1 MPVATPLA
9 GTLAAAARSERL
21 PGTNPRSLGVIL
33 NVPDQASA
41 SEAIF
46 TAKSSCRRLP
56 KNRSLARKHAAAPK
70 KFPATHQR
78 CCGCLQDGPNHQK
91 CQKSCSEVS
100 EREARFE
107 RCIFGPLPPP
117 PRVLSDRLCDDDAA
131 GRAPLA
137 RASSNPPKV
146 MLDACVLLYDSC
158 LKHQASH
165 LNNTHLEVVT
175 GSLTDTDI
183 HALTGAA

>member
-1 MPVATPLA
+1 VSSVLVNRLFLSKVITP
-9 GTLAAAARSERL
+9 ARR
-21 PGTNPRSLGVIL
+21 VI
-33 NVPDQASA
+33 V
-41 SEAIF
+41 
-46 TAKSSCRRLP
+46 TAK
-56 KNRSLARKHAAAPK
+56 
-70 KFPATHQR
+70 
-78 CCGCLQDGPNHQK
+78 
-91 CQKSCSEVS
+91 
-100 EREARFE
+100 
-107 RCIFGPLPPP
+107 PPP
-117 PRVLSDRLCDDDAA
+117 PPPGSIDSVMMRPS
-131 GRAPLA
+131 